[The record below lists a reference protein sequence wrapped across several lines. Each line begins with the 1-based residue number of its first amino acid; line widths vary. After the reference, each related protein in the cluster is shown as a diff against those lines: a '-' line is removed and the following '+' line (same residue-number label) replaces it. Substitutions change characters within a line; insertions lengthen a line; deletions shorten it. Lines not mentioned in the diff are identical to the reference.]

1 MASRIPVVVIE
12 DDPFTRVA
20 QLVLDP
26 SADAERRAAFADFF
40 KHDEPDFDGW
50 CTRLRARAGGLAPA
64 EVRMVTSQEELRA
77 NIADARVLIVESLR
91 VGRDDLATAPQLKA
105 VQKYGALVRNI
116 DAAACR
122 ERGVKVLTLRRR
134 ANMSCAEHAF
144 GMLLTLSRRLD
155 LLNNR
160 VSAERLA
167 EAGFP
172 VRPFDRRHAPGGNY
186 GRVPGL
192 RALNE
197 ATMGIIGFG
206 EIGREIAL
214 RATAFGMRVLYH
226 QRTRADAAD
235 ERQYAVTYVSLD
247 ELLRE
252 ADWIVPQVPTAVS
265 TRNLIGRDELSRI
278 KPGACI
284 VNVANAYVINRE
296 AVIEALRSG
305 RLAGFASDTHYEEP
319 VRDDDELLQLANVVL
334 TPRMGGSPRFN
345 ALKDFEQMITGL
357 AREVAT

>member
-1 MASRIPVVVIE
+1 VAKLPVVVIE

-26 SADAERRAAFADFF
+26 GADAARRAAFADFF
-40 KHDEPDFDGW
+40 KHDEPDFEGW
-50 CTRLRARAGGLAPA
+50 CARLRARVPGFAPA

-77 NIADARVLIVESLR
+77 NIADCRVLIVESLN
-91 VGRDDLATAPQLKA
+91 VGRDELAVAPQLKA

-116 DAAACR
+116 DAAACA
-122 ERGVKVLTLRRR
+122 EKGVKLLTLRRR
-134 ANMSCAEHAF
+134 ANISCAEHAF
-144 GMLLTLSRRLD
+144 GMMLTLSRRLD
-155 LLNNR
+155 LLNGR

-167 EAGFP
+167 KAGFP

-197 ATMGIIGFG
+197 ATMGIIGLG

-214 RATAFGMRVLYH
+214 RAQAFGMRVLYH
-226 QRTRADAAD
+226 QRTRADEAD
-235 ERQYAVTYVSLD
+235 ERQYSAQYVPLD
-247 ELLRE
+247 ALLGE
-252 ADWIVPQVPTAVS
+252 SDWIVPQVPTAAA

-284 VNVANAYVINRE
+284 VSVSNALVINRD
-296 AVIEALRSG
+296 AMIEALRSG
-305 RLAGFASDTHYEEP
+305 RLAGAALDTHYEEP
-319 VRDDDELLQLANVVL
+319 CREDDELLHMDNVVL

>member
-1 MASRIPVVVIE
+1 VAANLPVVVIE

-26 SADAERRAAFADFF
+26 AADTARRAAFADFL

-50 CTRLRARAGGLAPA
+50 CARLRAQAPGLAPA
-64 EVRMVTSQEELRA
+64 EVRMVTSQDELHA
-77 NIADARVLIVESLR
+77 NMADCRVLIVESLQ
-91 VGRDDLATAPQLKA
+91 VGRDVLAAAPRLKA
-105 VQKYGALVRNI
+105 VQKYGALTRNI
-116 DAAACR
+116 DSAACQAQ
-122 ERGVKVLTLRRR
+122 GVKVLTLRRR
-134 ANMSCAEHAF
+134 ANTSCAEHFFA
-144 GMLLTLSRRLD
+144 MMLTLSRRMD
-155 LLNNR
+155 LLNGC

-167 EAGFP
+167 AAGFP

-197 ATMGIIGFG
+197 STIGIIGFG

-214 RATAFGMRVLYH
+214 RAAAFGMTILYH
-226 QRTRADAAD
+226 QRTRADEAD
-235 ERQYAVTYVSLD
+235 EHRYSARYVSLD
-247 ELLRE
+247 TLLRE
-252 ADWIVPQVPTAVS
+252 SDWIAPQVPTAAS
-265 TRNLIGRDELSRI
+265 TRNLLGRDEFAKI
-278 KPGACI
+278 KAGACI

-296 AVIEALRSG
+296 ALLDALRTG
-305 RLAGFASDTHYEEP
+305 RLGGFATDIHYEEP
-319 VRDDDELLQLANVVL
+319 CREDDELLHLDNVVL

-357 AREVAT
+357 AREVA

>member
-1 MASRIPVVVIE
+1 VASRLPVVVIE

-26 SADAERRAAFADFF
+26 AADAERRAAFADFF

-50 CTRLRARAGGLAPA
+50 CARLRARAGGLAPA
-64 EVRMVTSQEELRA
+64 EVRMVTSQEEMRA
-77 NIADARVLIVESLR
+77 AIADARVLIVESLR
-91 VGRDDLATAPQLKA
+91 VGRIDLAAAPQLKA
-105 VQKYGALVRNI
+105 VQKYGALTRNI
-116 DAAACR
+116 DADACR
-122 ERGVKVLTLRRR
+122 ERGVKLLTLRRR

-144 GMLLTLSRRLD
+144 GMMLTLSRRLD

-172 VRPFDRRHAPGGNY
+172 VKPFDRRHAPGGNY

-214 RATAFGMRVLYH
+214 RAAAFGMRVLYH
-226 QRTRADAAD
+226 QRTRADEAD
-235 ERQYAVTYVSLD
+235 ERQYSATYVPLD
-247 ELLRE
+247 TLLRE
-252 ADWIVPQVPTAVS
+252 SDWIVPQVPTAAS

-296 AVIEALRSG
+296 ALIEALRSG
-305 RLAGFASDTHYEEP
+305 RLAGFATDIHYEEP
-319 VRDDDELLQLANVVL
+319 VRNDDELLRMDNVVL

-357 AREVAT
+357 AREVMT